1 MAAQVNLT
9 EESIDE
15 CKDVMEAFD
24 MLENLNQVRTG
35 EMAASKA
42 QVNLT
47 EESIDECK
55 DVMEAF
61 DMLENLSIA
70 PEEIDGI
77 ENLEQAQMLLLKQ
90 LAVMSTRTQ
99 WTPESAAGLMKSVL
113 EKDRVSRQ
121 ELCYH
126 FEEAAAYA
134 EGLHGTAKQQLETNI
149 PRFQSLLAT
158 KLEQLRDDAC
168 HILVAGETSAG
179 KSTLLNLILG
189 EELLPYSILSST
201 STICELK
208 HGKQE
213 RIRAF
218 KTGDPTSYVEVP
230 LQGSKDARMEEL
242 SKFVYQKEGR
252 DNRAFEYNKV
262 EIFLDFPLLEGGITI
277 VDSPGVGENEQLT
290 EMVKKYLP
298 NAFAFMYIINSA
310 NAGGVQPDRL
320 GDLLQALTHERDPDQ
335 PPMFDPKSAIFV
347 CNKWDMV
354 PSKEAGEVWDD
365 TIRKLKRCWPELD
378 ESQVFKIS
386 AKKAAMARNQ
396 ANYITKDFEKLL
408 NGLQDL
414 LPIGLHAKVELNYR
428 WLAYLLDRSSFHLRV
443 MLGNLVDEEIP
454 ALEQQRRN
462 IVARLKKLSTAAS
475 SAEKKMRRFLQEK
488 VDNAVKDLRQYLTS
502 NEIRAWLYQWE
513 ETELPDNDSWAVV
526 DHLTKKLVEQGIQQA
541 ISTWDQHR
549 DFFSNLRSELMQQF
563 RAEFN
568 LVEEDI
574 ADIEDKMATAG
585 QHAKNSDVSVPGRKV
600 GKSVFY
606 VPEYSAASLTIGQKI
621 ALGAASPL
629 VIPIGVV
636 VGLFALPAAGAM
648 AIRKKVADKKQLQD
662 YRKNKMSYMEKLA
675 NDTVKNFVT
684 DENLRR
690 VVGQQVESTSAYID
704 RLFGTIPQLIESDER
719 LMNEGYKL
727 RKQEAIALTEKHYV
741 PSLETCEKVRGEL
754 DCCYVT
760 TIRQYDIEYEDLV
773 ERELIASGGFG
784 DVYKARIDST
794 VVAMKYMKD
803 SVSAENATDL
813 LQEESNL
820 RRLCH
825 QNVIKFHGTAYWAHH
840 EKVIFVTE
848 LCQDN
853 LKEYIIY
860 QKDRNP
866 GKHRKGTTERMTAFN
881 VIKPLAVQMGT
892 ALCYIHSMG
901 FVHRDLKLENIL
913 VQIPETS
920 ASGAVI
926 KLADV
931 GLTKKAENI
940 TGTLCGTP
948 PYIAPEVLQEKR
960 YGKPS
965 DMYSFGILLWEMWYG
980 EETPHAK
987 DFAIPRLKE
996 FSKEIMEGRRPDPNK
1011 EFSAPTEW
1019 KQLMIACWSTD
1030 PAMRP
1035 TADDCVMRLQE
1046 IACD

>member
-1 MAAQVNLT
+1 MAASKAQANLT

-15 CKDVMEAFD
+15 CNDLMGALD
-24 MLENLNQVRTG
+24 LLENSSLP
-35 EMAASKA
+35 
-42 QVNLT
+42 
-47 EESIDECK
+47 
-55 DVMEAF
+55 
-61 DMLENLSIA
+61 
-70 PEEIDGI
+70 PEEIDSI
-77 ENLEQAQMLLLKQ
+77 ETLEEAQILLLKQ
-90 LAVMSTRTQ
+90 LAKTSTRTE

-113 EKDRVSRQ
+113 EKDRVSRE
-121 ELCYH
+121 ELCCH
-126 FEEAAAYA
+126 FEEATTYA
-134 EGLHGTAKQQLETNI
+134 EGLHDSAKQQLESNV
-149 PRFQSLLAT
+149 PRFQSLLTT

-189 EELLPYSILSST
+189 EDLLPYSVLSST

-208 HGKQE
+208 YGKEE

-218 KTGDPTSYVEVP
+218 KQGDPTTYDEVP
-230 LQGSKDARMEEL
+230 LQGNKNARMEEL

-252 DNRAFEYNKV
+252 DERTFAYNRV
-262 EIFLDFPLLEGGITI
+262 EIFLNFPLLEGGITI

-354 PSKEAGEVWDD
+354 PPKEAREVWDD
-365 TIRKLKRCWPELD
+365 TIRKLKLCWPDLD

-386 AKKAAMARNQ
+386 AKKAAMSRTQ

-414 LPIGLHAKVELNYR
+414 LPTGLHAKVELNYR
-428 WLAYLLDRSSFHLRV
+428 WLTYLLDRSSFHLRV
-443 MLGNLVDEEIP
+443 MLGNVIDMELP
-454 ALEQQRRN
+454 ALEQLRQS
-462 IVARLKKLSTAAS
+462 VKERLKKLRTAAA
-475 SAEKKMRRFLQEK
+475 SAEAKMRRYLQER
-488 VDNAVKDLRQYLTS
+488 VDSAVKDLQQYLTS
-502 NEIRAWLYQWE
+502 DEIHEWLHRWE
-513 ETELPDNDSWAVV
+513 EKELPDNDSWTVV
-526 DHLTKKLVEQGIQQA
+526 DHLTKKQVEERIQQI

-549 DFFSNLRSELMQQF
+549 DFFSKLRSELMHQF

-574 ADIEDKMATAG
+574 ADIEEKMVTAG
-585 QHAKNSDVSVPGRKV
+585 QHGKFSNVSAPGRRV
-600 GKSVFY
+600 GNSVFY
-606 VPEYSAASLTIGQKI
+606 LPDYSTAGLTVGQKI

-648 AIRKKVADKKQLQD
+648 AIRRRAAHRQQLEA
-662 YRKNKMSYMEKLA
+662 YRENKSKYMVQLA
-675 NDTVKNFVT
+675 TDTVKDFVS

-690 VVGQQVESTSAYID
+690 IVGQQVESTSTYLD

-719 LMNEGYKL
+719 LMNKGYTVK
-727 RKQEAIALTEKHYV
+727 KQEAITLAEEHYNPSREK
-741 PSLETCEKVRGEL
+741 CEKIQGEL
-754 DCCYVT
+754 DCCYLT
-760 TIRQYDIEYEDLV
+760 TIRQYDVKYEDLV
-773 ERELIASGGFG
+773 ERELIASGSFG
-784 DVYKARIDST
+784 DVYKARMNST
-794 VVAMKYMKD
+794 EVAMKYMTD
-803 SVSAENATDL
+803 SVSAGNATDL
-813 LQEESNL
+813 LQEERNL

-825 QNVIKFHGTAYWAHH
+825 QNVIKFYGTAYWAHH

-853 LKEYIIY
+853 LREYIIY

-866 GKHRKGTTERMTAFN
+866 GKHRKGTAEREAAFH
-881 VIKPLAVQMGT
+881 VVKPLAVQVAT
-892 ALCYIHSMG
+892 ALSYIHSVG

-913 VQIPETS
+913 IQIREPST
-920 ASGAVI
+920 SGAVI

-931 GLTKKAENI
+931 GLTKKADNI

-987 DFAIPRLKE
+987 HFALPRLEE
-996 FSKEIMEGRRPDPNK
+996 FSKEITEGRRPDPNK
-1011 EFSAPTEW
+1011 EFSAPTPW
-1019 KQLMIACWSTD
+1019 KELMTTCWSTD
-1030 PAMRP
+1030 PANRP
-1035 TADDCVMRLQE
+1035 TAEECRAGLLK
-1046 IACD
+1046 ITCD

>member
-1 MAAQVNLT
+1 MAASKARANLT
-9 EESIDE
+9 EESIEE
-15 CKDVMEAFD
+15 CKDLMGALD
-24 MLENLNQVRTG
+24 MLEN
-35 EMAASKA
+35 S
-42 QVNLT
+42 
-47 EESIDECK
+47 
-55 DVMEAF
+55 
-61 DMLENLSIA
+61 SIA
-70 PEEIDGI
+70 PDEIDGVESI
-77 ENLEQAQMLLLKQ
+77 EQAQMLLLKE
-90 LAVMSTRTQ
+90 LAKTSTRTQ
-99 WTPESAAGLMKSVL
+99 WTPESAAGLMKSVI
-113 EKDRVSRQ
+113 EKERVSRE
-121 ELCYH
+121 ELCCH
-126 FEEAAAYA
+126 FEDATTYAA
-134 EGLHGTAKQQLETNI
+134 ELHDTAKQQLESNI
-149 PRFQSLLAT
+149 SRFQDLLKT
-158 KLEQLRDDAC
+158 KLEQLRDDSC

-189 EELLPYSILSST
+189 EDLLPSSLLSST

-213 RIRAF
+213 KIRAF
-218 KTGDPTSYVEVP
+218 KQGDPSSYDEEP
-230 LQGSKDARMEEL
+230 LQGSRDARMETL

-252 DNRAFEYNKV
+252 DDRTFEYDRV

-320 GDLLQALTHERDPDQ
+320 GDLLQALTHDRDPDQ

-354 PSKEAGEVWDD
+354 PPKEAGEVWDD

-386 AKKAAMARNQ
+386 AKKAALARSQ

-414 LPIGLHAKVELNYR
+414 LPTGLRAKVELNYR
-428 WLAYLLDRSSFHLRV
+428 WLTYLLDRSSFHLRV
-443 MLGNLVDEEIP
+443 MLGNIVDQEIP
-454 ALEQQRRN
+454 DLEKQRSS
-462 IVARLKKLSTAAS
+462 VKARLKKLREAAS
-475 SAEKKMRRFLQEK
+475 SAERKMRLYLQK
-488 VDNAVKDLRQYLTS
+488 RVDYAVKDLRLYLTS
-502 NEIRAWLYQWE
+502 DEIRTWLHQWDDK
-513 ETELPDNDSWAVV
+513 ELPDNDSWTVV
-526 DHLTKKLVEQGIQQA
+526 EHLTKKLVEQGIQQA

-549 DFFSNLRSELMQQF
+549 EFFSKLRSDLMQQF
-563 RAEFN
+563 RTEFN
-568 LVEEDI
+568 LVEMDI
-574 ADIEDKMATAG
+574 ADIEEKMMIVSQRVMPSATG
-585 QHAKNSDVSVPGRKV
+585 HRV
-600 GKSVFY
+600 GNSVFY
-606 VPEYSAASLTIGQKI
+606 PEYSTGGLTIGQKI

-636 VGLFALPAAGAM
+636 VGLFALPVAGAM
-648 AIRKKVADKKQLQD
+648 AIRKRATHKKQLQD
-662 YRKNKMSYMEKLA
+662 YRENKTKYMEQLA
-675 NDTVKNFVT
+675 NDTMQDFVS

-690 VVGQQVESTSAYID
+690 VVGQQVESTSTYLD
-704 RLFGTIPQLIESDER
+704 HLVGTIPQLIESDER

-727 RKQEAIALTEKHYV
+727 RKQEAITLTEEHYV
-741 PSLETCEKVRGEL
+741 PSLDKCEKIRGEL
-754 DCCYVT
+754 DCCYMT

-773 ERELIASGGFG
+773 ERELIASGSFG
-784 DVYKARIDST
+784 DVYKAKINST
-794 VVAMKYMKD
+794 EVAMKYMTD
-803 SVSAENATDL
+803 SVSAQNATDL
-813 LQEESNL
+813 LHEECNL

-825 QNVIKFHGTAYWAHH
+825 QNVIKFLGTAYWAHH

-853 LKEYIIY
+853 LRDYIFY
-860 QKDRNP
+860 KKDRNP
-866 GKHRKGTTERMTAFN
+866 GKHRKGTAEREAASH
-881 VIKPLAVQMGT
+881 VIKPLAVQVAT
-892 ALCYIHSMG
+892 ALSYIHSVNL
-901 FVHRDLKLENIL
+901 VHRDLKLENIL
-913 VQIPETS
+913 IKIHESSTD
-920 ASGAVI
+920 GAVI

-987 DFAIPRLKE
+987 HFAIPMLTE
-996 FSKEIMEGRRPDPNK
+996 FSKEIAEGRRPDPNK
-1011 EFSAPTEW
+1011 EFSAPTPW
-1019 KQLMIACWSTD
+1019 KQLMTACWSTD
-1030 PAMRP
+1030 PANRP
-1035 TADDCVMRLQE
+1035 SAEDCRTRLQE
-1046 IACD
+1046 ITCD